1 MKVIWSVM
9 VVAVVLIG
17 CGSDDGGG
25 SGGGTNINN
34 AASLF
39 NNPDGTVSNDN
50 ADDAVRKAIDAT
62 RANNS
67 GQLGGGFGFASVQP
81 TAEKAIEDCIS
92 INTSNGSSV
101 IDYVCLGPEIDPDCT
116 GQGNITTTIG
126 SISADGSSAVVN
138 TQYNNAGLSCA
149 GEPLYSCNGP
159 AQTSIAGETIVT
171 CHNLVCNYD
180 GESDASSGCFTF
192 DSTTG
197 NNLVLVTL
205 DNGSVVCVALVAN
218 SDCSQACSE
227 WRDAEGESR
236 IVCDVTA
243 TEGTCNT
250 DGTTIQETAN
260 CVIDRTQTSCAGF

>member
-1 MKVIWSVM
+1 MGEFMKFIVSMM
-9 VVAVVLIG
+9 VVAVSMVG

-25 SGGGTNINN
+25 SGNVTN

-39 NNPDGTVSNDN
+39 NNPDGTVSDEN

-67 GQLGGGFGFASVQP
+67 GQLGGGFGFPSVQSP
-81 TAEKAIEDCIS
+81 AEKAIEDCIS
-92 INTSNGSSV
+92 IDTSNGSSV
-101 IDYVCLGPEIDPDCT
+101 IDYVCLGPEVDADCT

-126 SISADGSSAVVN
+126 SVSSDGSAVVN

-149 GEPLYSCNGP
+149 GQPFYSCNGP

-171 CHNLVCNYD
+171 CLDLICTVE
-180 GESDASSGCFTF
+180 GESEPSAGCFTF

-205 DNGSVVCVALVAN
+205 DDGSVVCVALVAN
-218 SDCSQACSE
+218 NDCSQACSE

-236 IVCDVTA
+236 IVCDVTE
-243 TEGTCNT
+243 TDGTCNT
-250 DGTTIQETAN
+250 DGSTIQETAN
-260 CVIDRTQTSCAGF
+260 CVIDRMQTSCAGF